1 LLIIASMRMQ
11 TSIARAALPFF
22 MIAALAVMSGVVT
35 SAIIED
41 ALGGFV
47 VDGLPE
53 PTQGLPGVE
62 APLEPDR
69 LCRLFGFAPAQP
81 ARKTLTPPSRL
92 DARVLGTLV
101 SKDLGLSLASIQLG
115 AARPVSVWPGDFIE
129 DALVLAI
136 ERESVIV
143 ARGDGS
149 VERLVMGPP
158 NQTPLSAAPA
168 WIRESGPGE
177 FTLSRRAVIEHLQ
190 DFNELARDAR
200 VVPAFVDGRVAG
212 FKVLWLRPDS
222 LTARLGVQ
230 AGDVIRAVNGQ
241 PLDTVQ
247 RVLELASRLDSAPTF
262 EVDLDRL
269 GTPVRRTYRLN

>member
-1 LLIIASMRMQ
+1 MQ
-11 TSIARAALPFF
+11 TFIARAALPFF
-22 MIAALAVMSGVVT
+22 VLAALAVMFGVVI
-35 SAIIED
+35 SA
-41 ALGGFV
+41 
-47 VDGLPE
+47 
-53 PTQGLPGVE
+53 GVE
-62 APLEPDR
+62 AELGALVLGAMRGPAGAPARVEQPVDAER
-69 LCRLFGFAPAQP
+69 LRGLLGLAPAQP
-81 ARKTLTPPSRL
+81 AFRPVTVLARL

-101 SKDLGLSLASIQLG
+101 SRDLALSMASIQRG
-115 AARPVSVWPGDFIE
+115 TARPVSVWPGDFIE
-129 DALVLAI
+129 DAQVLAI

-143 ARGDGS
+143 TRGDGS

-158 NQTPLSAAPA
+158 NQTPLAAAPA

-200 VVPAFVDGRVAG
+200 VVPAFVDGRLAG

-222 LTARLGVQ
+222 LTAKLGVQ

-247 RVLELASRLDSAPTF
+247 RVLELASRIDSAPAF
-262 EVDLDRL
+262 ELDLDRR
-269 GTPVRRTYRLN
+269 GTPVRRTWRLN